1 MLEVMDEPAQDGK
14 ELEIKRLL
22 YCTISR
28 IIDKYFKYV
37 TLISYCN
44 SFYNQW
50 MLPLI

>member
-1 MLEVMDEPAQDGK
+1 MSRHRMARNWKLSSGFIA
-14 ELEIKRLL
+14 
-22 YCTISR
+22 TISR

-37 TLISYCN
+37 TLISYYN